1 MLTHIYIKN
10 FAIIKE
16 IDIDLNERLNIISG
30 ETGTGKSIVIQAINM
45 ALGGRGST
53 SFVAEGEDK
62 ALVQLV
68 FSLDDGQLTALP
80 EYERFID
87 GGENTLII
95 SREFNRNGKSMARI
109 NGEIVTLSVLSGLT
123 SHLVDI
129 HGQYDNQTFLDP
141 NMHMS
146 ILDSCGGSDLYSLK
160 EDLSS
165 IYAEYQSVR
174 SELLKIRS
182 GHAEFLRKQ
191 DFLRF
196 EMNEIDAADVRSG
209 EDEELSSQLKMLQN
223 SEKIYSSLSESYEIL
238 SSSRLERCRILLED
252 ISEFSEEYSSISATV
267 NESVYALDDICE
279 EIRRARDS
287 FSFTPDEI
295 DTVISRLDILD
306 TLKKKYGGSLE
317 KVLEYRNKCR
327 TELEKFENTEEQEKE
342 LTMRLSSLRKKL
354 LSLSEKLS
362 QLRKSAAEKLSA
374 DMTSELSELNFANA
388 QFAVN
393 ISPNV
398 NSDGMPIL
406 SAEGTDVVEF
416 LFNANKGGSLKPLS
430 NVASGGEISRIALAF
445 KRITNAAGSVPTLVF
460 DEIDTGISG
469 ITASVVGRKLHE
481 ISEKHQVLCIT
492 HLPQIAACGD
502 YQYLIARNDSDERSY
517 TTITLLSEEERVCEI
532 ARLLGGTNITETTL
546 ASAGELL
553 GFSH

>member
-1 MLTHIYIKN
+1 
-10 FAIIKE
+10 
-16 IDIDLNERLNIISG
+16 
-30 ETGTGKSIVIQAINM
+30 
-45 ALGGRGST
+45 
-53 SFVAEGEDK
+53 
-62 ALVQLV
+62 
-68 FSLDDGQLTALP
+68 
-80 EYERFID
+80 
-87 GGENTLII
+87 
-95 SREFNRNGKSMARI
+95 
-109 NGEIVTLSVLSGLT
+109 
-123 SHLVDI
+123 
-129 HGQYDNQTFLDP
+129 
-141 NMHMS
+141 
-146 ILDSCGGSDLYSLK
+146 
-160 EDLSS
+160 
-165 IYAEYQSVR
+165 
-174 SELLKIRS
+174 
-182 GHAEFLRKQ
+182 
-191 DFLRF
+191 
-196 EMNEIDAADVRSG
+196 MNEINAADVRTG

-238 SSSRLERCRILLED
+238 SASRLERCRVLLED
-252 ISEFSEEYSSISATV
+252 ISEFSEEYSSISSTV

-279 EIRRARDS
+279 EIRRAKDS

-295 DTVISRLDILD
+295 DTVISRLDVLD

-317 KVLEYRNKCR
+317 KVLEYRDKCSI
-327 TELEKFENTEEQEKE
+327 ELEKFENTEEQEKE

-362 QLRKSAAEKLSA
+362 RLRKAAAEKLSA

-517 TTITLLSEEERVCEI
+517 TTIRLLSEEERIREI